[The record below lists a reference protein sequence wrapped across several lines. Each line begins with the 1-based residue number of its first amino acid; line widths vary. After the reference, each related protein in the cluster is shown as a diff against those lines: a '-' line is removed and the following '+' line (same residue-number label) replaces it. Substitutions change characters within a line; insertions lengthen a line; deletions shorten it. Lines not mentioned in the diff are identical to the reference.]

1 MKKAKIALA
10 AFLAAAAISAGTI
23 AAVSVSGAE
32 KAKSD
37 ATEKTSAVGAYM
49 LNDWYDVPK
58 KTISVDGREYAAVAA
73 TRFPDGSYTRE
84 EGFFLTLEGTYTV
97 TYTAVVE
104 GKTYTEETKF
114 TVNGTGVAA
123 KAVITIDFGTYG
135 ADNLPA
141 AEIGKEYALFP
152 AKATVGRI
160 AVGVGVKVYYLYGAH
175 SRLSVETKN
184 GAFVPD
190 RAGEYEAEY
199 TAENFYGET
208 ETKTFRVLAV
218 NDAVQLSAVPSR
230 VESTAGKETVLPL
243 PAVTK
248 DDRFG
253 TLSVRLTA
261 AKGNYKET
269 VYEGTYG
276 EEVPRYSFPASGE
289 WQLEWEIFDYS
300 RSVTCISSADVT
312 APEAE
317 FFNAEQVTVE
327 PVFLRGRTY
336 RLPEVKVLTYD
347 ENGVKYENAAVS
359 VAFGDGGYSEIENH
373 TFTADTD
380 AAKIGIKWS
389 YGELNKTIEVPV
401 ASLTDDNGGIDTS
414 ALLGGKAT
422 VSEDGL
428 EVDTATTKQ
437 LKFTNKLH
445 TGSMTLNLNLADF
458 SANAGFT
465 LSLTDPY
472 DKANTLL
479 MRFTVNGDG
488 GITVRGAGNDSVAL
502 KAHDGTV
509 REINISYANK
519 SRLLKVDNGIDKEEK
534 NTLSVGGFGGFQS
547 DEAFLNVDFTGNGGK
562 FILARINGQKLGE
575 IGRDAIAPK
584 ITVNGTYTAEIPV
597 GKEFE
602 IYSAYALDVLDGYR
616 NAVVNVKD
624 AETGEFLQTV
634 DGKTLNGL
642 DASATYKVVA
652 NKRQRI
658 RIQYQAK
665 DLSGRDAS
673 EVMYISALGE
683 VSPEIAVGEI
693 VQTVAKTGDKLVL
706 PAYSAKDPLGGN
718 VEIFVAVFDPE
729 GKGSYINGE
738 YVFTKKGS
746 YKIVIAAFDE
756 EGNMAEYCYYTE
768 VV

>member
-276 EEVPRYSFPASGE
+276 EEVPRYSFPATGE
-289 WQLEWEIFDYS
+289 WQLEWEISDYS

-327 PVFLRGRTY
+327 PVFLCGRTY
-336 RLPEVKVLTYD
+336 RLPEIKVLTYD
-347 ENGVKYENAAVS
+347 ENGAKYENAAVS

-422 VSEDGL
+422 VTEDGL

-584 ITVNGTYTAEIPV
+584 ITVNGTYMAEIPV